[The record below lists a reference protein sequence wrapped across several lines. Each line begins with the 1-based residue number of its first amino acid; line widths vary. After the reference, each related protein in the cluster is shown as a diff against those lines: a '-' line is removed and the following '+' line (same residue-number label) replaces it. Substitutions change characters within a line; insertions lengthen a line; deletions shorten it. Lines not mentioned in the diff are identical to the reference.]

1 MIDDLMY
8 HEMPCIAKEIR
19 CFYDFFDY
27 FLLSHRESTYY
38 ERINILTHSDSIVKL
53 NSIE

>member
-38 ERINILTHSDSIVKL
+38 ERIKN
-53 NSIE
+53 